1 MASKQIGVNVNGKDS
16 TKSAFNSVSNNIK
29 QLGSEIKTAASK
41 LDMSAGFNKLTTQ
54 AKTAVS
60 KIKEYF
66 SGLSGVI
73 TSIFSGISLKG
84 LVDAGVASEKKWTN
98 IAANVGM
105 TIDQMGAYK
114 KEIAALHEKNITSAV
129 NEKTA
134 QLSVSLE
141 NLKLEN
147 AKLNSELSTNKF
159 NYSIIVILVI
169 IAIISGFVIAKLI

>member
-1 MASKQIGVNVNGKDS
+1 M
-16 TKSAFNSVSNNIK
+16 
-29 QLGSEIKTAASK
+29 E
-41 LDMSAGFNKLTTQ
+41 
-54 AKTAVS
+54 
-60 KIKEYF
+60 
-66 SGLSGVI
+66 
-73 TSIFSGISLKG
+73 
-84 LVDAGVASEKKWTN
+84 
-98 IAANVGM
+98 
-105 TIDQMGAYK
+105 AYK